1 MKAELFAKKF
11 RLRQMGECCM
21 SCLHAFHVNEGVY
34 ECIHP
39 FVSGSLY
46 VKASGL
52 CDMFAPSEVTVEDK
66 EKVK

>member
-1 MKAELFAKKF
+1 
-11 RLRQMGECCM
+11 M